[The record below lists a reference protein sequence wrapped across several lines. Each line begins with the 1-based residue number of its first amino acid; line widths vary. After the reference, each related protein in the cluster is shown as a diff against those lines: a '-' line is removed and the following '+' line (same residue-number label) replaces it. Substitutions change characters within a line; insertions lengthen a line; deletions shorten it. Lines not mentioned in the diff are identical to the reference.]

1 MYTPG
6 QIAQL
11 LDAAPSTVRRYA
23 VLFSPFLSSG
33 ARQRRRSY
41 NHADLATLTRVRELL
56 SDGTL
61 IKDIPPQLEKV
72 IDENPNGKALAL
84 PGLLAQFQ
92 TMQETFNT
100 QAAQL
105 VQLQKRLAWLET
117 PFYKRIG
124 RTPPE

>member
-6 QIAQL
+6 QVAQL

-33 ARQRRRSY
+33 ANKRRRIYSQS
-41 NHADLATLTRVRELL
+41 DLATLTRVRELI

-61 IKDIPPQLEKV
+61 SKDIPPQLEKV

-84 PGLLAQFQ
+84 PGLIAQIQ
-92 TMQETFNT
+92 DMQAVFET

-105 VQLQKRLAWLET
+105 TQLEKRCAWLET
-117 PFYKRIG
+117 PFYKKFG